1 MNRFISMKIRQYMIT
16 LIDILIPDIKS
27 EHFQRYN
34 IAAYPIFC
42 IKIQYEQKKK
52 YFTFVKLS

>member
-34 IAAYPIFC
+34 IAAYPIFY
-42 IKIQYEQKKK
+42 IKIQYKQKKNI
-52 YFTFVKLS
+52 LPS